1 MVVKMKLNGVEIGIS
16 AYTSETLNDEM
27 VLYNEDS
34 KKIIVLN
41 QTAMLVWKEI
51 VESYVK
57 NENICTKDI
66 VNIIVKIYELS
77 ESETDAVCNDVDETI
92 ELLFESSLLQK

>member
-1 MVVKMKLNGVEIGIS
+1 MKLNGAEIGIS
-16 AYTSETLNDEM
+16 TYMSETLNDEM

-51 VESYVK
+51 TESHVK

-66 VNIIVKIYELS
+66 VNKIVKIYELS
-77 ESETDAVCNDVDETI
+77 EDERNTVCNDVDETI

>member
-1 MVVKMKLNGVEIGIS
+1 MKLNGVEIGIS

-27 VLYNEDS
+27 ILYNEDS

-51 VESYVK
+51 TESYVK

-66 VNIIVKIYELS
+66 VNIIVKIYELP
-77 ESETDAVCNDVDETI
+77 ESETDVVCNDVDETI

>member
-1 MVVKMKLNGVEIGIS
+1 MKLNGVEIGIS

>member
-1 MVVKMKLNGVEIGIS
+1 MKLNGIEIGIS
-16 AYTSETLNDEM
+16 AYISEMLNDEM

-41 QTAMLVWKEI
+41 QTAMLVWKKI
-51 VESYVK
+51 TESYEK

-66 VNIIVKIYELS
+66 VNIIAKIYELS
-77 ESETDAVCNDVDETI
+77 ESEADGVCNDVEKTI
-92 ELLFESSLLQK
+92 ELFFQSSLLQR